1 MARASR
7 AVADQH
13 RTAIEQASARLF
25 RQHGLHG
32 VSVAQVMADAGLTHG
47 GFYGHFAS
55 KDELAAVGCALAFA
69 DSNARWERKIT
80 LAEGDRRAARRSL
93 VTSYLSEVHRD
104 APGHGCPASALVTDV
119 AREPAGKPVR
129 QAYLDG
135 IKQLLATWQA
145 TAPAPAPA
153 PVPVPPADH
162 ADKAA
167 QQTALVELA
176 TLVGAI
182 TLARATAGD
191 AISDHILDAARTWLL
206 DAEARAGV
214 ATDATA

>member
-13 RTAIEQASARLF
+13 RTAIEKASARLF

-55 KDELAAVGCALAFA
+55 KDDLVAVACTRAFT
-69 DSNARWERKIT
+69 DSNVRWQQIA
-80 LAEGDRRAARRSL
+80 AEANGDHYAARRRL
-93 VTSYLSEVHRD
+93 VEPYLSEAHRD
-104 APGHGCPASALVTDV
+104 AAGHGCPASALAGDV
-119 AREPAGKPVR
+119 AREPASKPVR

-135 IKQLLATWQA
+135 VKQLLATWK
-145 TAPAPAPA
+145 TIAPGSDGD
-153 PVPVPPADH
+153 DH
-162 ADKAA
+162 A
-167 QQTALVELA
+167 ALLDLA
-176 TLVGAI
+176 LMVGAI

-191 AISDHILDAARTWLL
+191 AISDDILAAARARLL
-206 DAEARAGV
+206 DPAV
-214 ATDATA
+214 APITT

>member
-13 RTAIEQASARLF
+13 RTAIEEASARLF

-55 KDELAAVGCALAFA
+55 KDELVAVACARAFA
-69 DSNARWERKIT
+69 DSNARWQRIAT
-80 LAEGDRRAARRSL
+80 SAGGDRAAARRRL
-93 VTSYLSEVHRD
+93 VERYLSTAHRD
-104 APGHGCPASALVTDV
+104 AAGHSCPASALAVDV
-119 AREPAGKPVR
+119 AREPTDKPVH

-135 IKQLLATWQA
+135 VKQLLATWKT
-145 TAPAPAPA
+145 TAPDSTAPQD
-153 PVPVPPADH
+153 ADR
-162 ADKAA
+162 AA
-167 QQTALVELA
+167 LLEMA
-176 TLVGAI
+176 TLVGAV

-191 AISDHILDAARTWLL
+191 PISDEILEAARSLLL
-206 DAEARAGV
+206 DIAPASA
-214 ATDATA
+214 

>member
-47 GFYGHFAS
+47 GFYGHFGS
-55 KDELAAVGCALAFA
+55 KDELAAVACARSFA
-69 DSNARWERKIT
+69 EANDRWQAT
-80 LAEGDRRAARRSL
+80 ARRAKGDVSSARREL
-93 VTSYLSEVHRD
+93 VERYLSAAHRD
-104 APGHGCPASALVTDV
+104 AAGHGCPASAFASDV

-129 QAYLDG
+129 EAYLDG
-135 IKQLLATWQA
+135 LRQLIDTWEAINTGAGADAGPDAHRQALVQLATF
-145 TAPAPAPA
+145 
-153 PVPVPPADH
+153 
-162 ADKAA
+162 
-167 QQTALVELA
+167 
-176 TLVGAI
+176 VGAI

-191 AISDHILDAARTWLL
+191 GLSDEILDAARAWLL
-206 DAEARAGV
+206 DSTSNTVAG
-214 ATDATA
+214 